1 MDYKINFTSKK
12 IEYHLRED
20 KEKNIYKPNVY
31 NYAVNLT
38 NTDALVGDYF
48 QSNGTNADVKVSYSE
63 EASKYA
69 LKYYLQNIY
78 EKQPLQ
84 ISKYATSINN
94 KLKPKVS
101 DDVAINT
108 AKRITKDKDMQK
120 MLVEFAQQEAVI
132 IRTKKDAVPIMREQ
146 FYNLENKNNVIVLDI
161 NPQMNNGMQKS
172 NTLISNWYVDT
183 NAISKDN
190 FVTLRQD
197 ELRTKSFKPADLH
210 KDWKQGS
217 EIAKKL
223 EKYASKGEIISM
235 DKVRTILDEI
245 KGLPPEEILEIY
257 SMRDLAATIN
267 TVNTNIVQPQKRMG
281 YVGALVAQL
290 EYSSKGKDE
299 ITLVIPDD
307 CSLSGSSMLCDSVK
321 ILDKF
326 IKNNPEKKVHV
337 VFSPLILGDMAQTAF
352 DRFMD
357 KNSELDDSYF
367 HSVSALKSDGSE
379 AYSGIRKAFE
389 RVKNAENVTFEV
401 TPNNLKAKHFTET
414 DYFKNINDQV
424 KKSKLT
430 YLLQGPNANGY
441 PMFGG
446 YGGCGVLVIT
456 PTEEFELEGNTYAGK
471 IPTNSVGFMEVL
483 GHEMGVLNDDSNDEK
498 GLFTKGS
505 GRGYARYCEWSGLEK
520 PSKQEDR
527 IPITI
532 SKDGT
537 IFVRK

>member
-1 MDYKINFTSKK
+1 MLSNINFKSKK
-12 IEYHLRED
+12 IEYSIE
-20 KEKNIYKPNVY
+20 EQKNKHKVKPNVY
-31 NYAVNLT
+31 NYSVNFS
-38 NTDALVGDYF
+38 NTDIFDGVYF
-48 QSNGTNADVKVSYSE
+48 QTNGTNPDISVDYAEV
-63 EASKYA
+63 ASKHA
-69 LKYYLQNIY
+69 LKYYFENIY
-78 EKQPLQ
+78 HKKPLQ
-84 ISKYATSINN
+84 ISKYAASINN

-101 DDVAINT
+101 DEVALS
-108 AKRITKDKDMQK
+108 AAERITKDKEMQK
-120 MLVEFAQQEAVI
+120 TLIEFAQKEAVI
-132 IRTKKDAVPIMREQ
+132 IRTKADAIPIMREQ

-172 NTLISNWYVDT
+172 NTLISNWYVET
-183 NAISKDN
+183 NDISKEN

-197 ELRTKSFKPADLH
+197 ELRTKSFKPTDLH

-217 EIAKKL
+217 EVAKKL
-223 EKYASKGEIISM
+223 ERYASKGEIISM
-235 DKVRTILDEI
+235 DKVRKILDEI
-245 KGLPPEEILEIY
+245 KGLPAEEILEIY

-281 YVGALVAQL
+281 YMGALVAQL
-290 EYSSKGKDE
+290 EHASKGKDE

-326 IKNNPEKKVHV
+326 IKNNPEKKVNV
-337 VFSPLILGDMAQTAF
+337 VFSPLILGDMAQSAF

-367 HSVSALKSDGSE
+367 YAVSALKSDGSE
-379 AYSGIRKAFE
+379 AFSGIRKAFE

-401 TPNNLKAKHFTET
+401 TPNNLKAKHFSET
-414 DYFKNINDQV
+414 DYFKNITDPV

-456 PTEEFELEGNTYAGK
+456 PTEEFELEGKTYAGK
-471 IPTNSVGFMEVL
+471 IPTNSVGFMEIL
-483 GHEMGVLNDDSNDEK
+483 GHQMGVLNDDSNDEK

-505 GRGYARYCEWSGLEK
+505 GRGYARYCEWDKLVQ
-520 PSKQEDR
+520 PSQLEDR

-537 IFVRK
+537 ISIRK